1 MAEDQNKLLRELI
14 TTVKSVNKSELE
26 ADHNNLMQ
34 SLRVAQENDKAAR
47 SHRFKA
53 GAYFVLTGLMARK
66 REIAANKEA
75 QFQRLKETKVQ
86 EADARAEKRTA
97 IKQFSILET
106 NVKFQKRTARL
117 IEALVKL
124 TPKKDV
130 QRRNKLIDDIRHKE
144 MKEEQRNTRK
154 GIRGAINRLADS
166 LKAFLG
172 DAISGALRILNPF
185 NFIENLRRAFIRLE
199 FFFRFLGKLLG
210 AAGLVF
216 LTYRAISGAGSIKE
230 FATKFT
236 ESVKEFF
243 KDPFGN
249 LTLAFNNLT
258 TFFKEF
264 DFKQFFIDLKDTL
277 KTVKNAL
284 FTKEGRQKII
294 DDIQADIEGFLFK
307 KLKLRTDLGLTLG
320 EALLVKTMEQ
330 FEIFFK
336 GVGTQLAIGLNQLA
350 PRIIDSI
357 FGTNYLGT
365 RLKQQASGEGIEANV
380 MFGEILRTFT
390 NPDGT
395 VNENAP
401 ALQKALARKEGNFKT
416 IAQYAAGQR
425 KLGTALGNLRAE
437 QAEFRG
443 ALVGGNLVV
452 QQQAA
457 QELQAVL
464 DLYENQVRQD
474 AGSGRAA
481 PSVVRNNPVINNI
494 TNVLTTY
501 HENRNAGNVR
511 NGQAATVH

>member
-124 TPKKDV
+124 TPKKDI
-130 QRRNKLIDDIRHKE
+130 QKRNKFIDDIRHKE

-216 LTYRAISGAGSIKE
+216 LTYRAISGAGSIKD
-230 FATKFT
+230 FAIKFT

-294 DDIQADIEGFLFK
+294 DDIQADVEAFLFK
-307 KLKLRTDLGLTLG
+307 ELELRTDLGLTLG

-357 FGTNYLGT
+357 FGTNLLEK
-365 RLKQQASGEGIEANV
+365 RLKQQA
-380 MFGEILRTFT
+380 
-390 NPDGT
+390 
-395 VNENAP
+395 
-401 ALQKALARKEGNFKT
+401 
-416 IAQYAAGQR
+416 
-425 KLGTALGNLRAE
+425 
-437 QAEFRG
+437 
-443 ALVGGNLVV
+443 
-452 QQQAA
+452 
-457 QELQAVL
+457 
-464 DLYENQVRQD
+464 
-474 AGSGRAA
+474 
-481 PSVVRNNPVINNI
+481 
-494 TNVLTTY
+494 
-501 HENRNAGNVR
+501 
-511 NGQAATVH
+511 